1 MIIDIFLDIF
11 LVFLNGFFVAAEFAI
26 VKVRVSQIELK
37 SKMGSKSAKLASH
50 IVRHLDGYLAATQLG
65 ITLASL
71 GLGWVGEPVV
81 SKVILQFMELINLD
95 ITAQLAHQIALPVAF
110 GLITVLHIVFG
121 ELIPKSIAILRSE
134 RTTLLIAFPLN
145 IFYWFF
151 KPFIWLLNG
160 IANLLLRSIGIK
172 EIHSSEVHNS
182 DELKYLIQQ
191 TSENLDDEEIDYQ
204 IIKNAFDFSNLNA
217 RQIMIPRNQIIA
229 IDINKFTQED
239 IDQIIESGYSR
250 IPCYENSIDNVIGLI
265 YIKDLLRIF
274 KEKKEIDL
282 VSLIRPVILISE
294 YKKIGNLL
302 KEFQQ
307 KHIHLAVIINEYGES
322 IGIVTM
328 EDIIEELVGEIQ
340 DEFDEDVMIVEQIE
354 EQVFK
359 VIATA
364 TLSDINEFLPV
375 PIENELK
382 FETLA
387 GVLIQ
392 AFGKIPSK
400 NDKIIIKNYEVTILK
415 RINNKISLVQLKL
428 IE

>member
-1 MIIDIFLDIF
+1 MILDFLLTLF

-81 SKVILQFMELINLD
+81 SKIILRFMELIHLE
-95 ITAQLAHQIALPVAF
+95 ISAQLAHQIALPVAF
-110 GLITVLHIVFG
+110 GMITILHIVFG

-145 IFYWFF
+145 VFYWFF
-151 KPFIWLLNG
+151 KPFIWFLNG
-160 IANLLLRSIGIK
+160 IANRLLKLIGINA
-172 EIHSSEVHNS
+172 IHSSEIHNS
-182 DELKYLIQQ
+182 DELKYLIEQ
-191 TSENLDDEEIDYQ
+191 TSENLGEEEIDYQ
-204 IIKNAFDFSNLNA
+204 IVKNAFDFSNLIA
-217 RQIMIPRNQIIA
+217 KQIMIPRNQIIA
-229 IDINKFTQED
+229 IDINNYSNND
-239 IDQIIESGYSR
+239 IDLIIDQGYSR

-265 YIKDLLRIF
+265 YVKDLLRVF
-274 KEKKEIDL
+274 KEKKELDL
-282 VSLIRPVILISE
+282 TNLIRPVILISE
-294 YKKIGNLL
+294 FKKVGNLL

-307 KHIHLAVIINEYGES
+307 KHIHLAVIINEFGES

-340 DEFDEDVMIVEQIE
+340 DEFDEDISIVEK
-354 EQVFK
+354 VNDTTYN
-359 VIATA
+359 VIAVA
-364 TLSDINEFLPV
+364 TLNDINEFLPF
-375 PIENELK
+375 PIENDLK

-392 AFGKIPSK
+392 VFGKIPNTNEKVLLS
-400 NDKIIIKNYEVTILK
+400 NYEVTILK
-415 RINNKISLVQLKL
+415 RINNKISLVELKV
-428 IE
+428 I

>member
-1 MIIDIFLDIF
+1 
-11 LVFLNGFFVAAEFAI
+11 
-26 VKVRVSQIELK
+26 
-37 SKMGSKSAKLASH
+37 
-50 IVRHLDGYLAATQLG
+50 
-65 ITLASL
+65 
-71 GLGWVGEPVV
+71 
-81 SKVILQFMELINLD
+81 
-95 ITAQLAHQIALPVAF
+95 
-110 GLITVLHIVFG
+110 
-121 ELIPKSIAILRSE
+121 
-134 RTTLLIAFPLN
+134 
-145 IFYWFF
+145 
-151 KPFIWLLNG
+151 
-160 IANLLLRSIGIK
+160 
-172 EIHSSEVHNS
+172 
-182 DELKYLIQQ
+182 
-191 TSENLDDEEIDYQ
+191 
-204 IIKNAFDFSNLNA
+204 
-217 RQIMIPRNQIIA
+217 MIPRNQIIA

-307 KHIHLAVIINEYGES
+307 KHIHLAVIINEFGES

>member
-1 MIIDIFLDIF
+1 MIIDVFLAIF
-11 LVFLNGFFVAAEFAI
+11 LVFINGFFVAAEFAI

-37 SKMGSKSAKLASH
+37 SKTGSKSAKLASH

-81 SKVILQFMELINLD
+81 SKIVLRFMELINIEISD
-95 ITAQLAHQIALPVAF
+95 QLAHQIALPVAF
-110 GLITVLHIVFG
+110 GIITVLHIVFG

-134 RTTLLIAFPLN
+134 KTTLLIALPLN

-151 KPFIWLLNG
+151 KPFIWSLNG
-160 IANLLLRSIGIK
+160 IANMILKIIGIK
-172 EIHSSEVHNS
+172 EIHSSEIHNS

-191 TSENLDDEEIDYQ
+191 TSENLVSDEIDYQ
-204 IIKNAFDFSNLNA
+204 IVKNAFDFSNLNA
-217 RQIMIPRNQIIA
+217 KQIMIPRNQIIA
-229 IDINKFTQED
+229 IDINNYSNKD
-239 IDQIIESGYSR
+239 IDLIIDKGYSR

-265 YIKDLLRIF
+265 YIKDLLRVF
-274 KEKKEIDL
+274 KEKKELDL
-282 VSLIRPVILISE
+282 TKLIRPVILISE
-294 YKKIGNLL
+294 FKKVGNLL

-307 KHIHLAVIINEYGES
+307 KHIHLAVIINEFGES

-328 EDIIEELVGEIQ
+328 EDVIEELVGEIQ
-340 DEFDEDVMIVEQIE
+340 DEFDAEISIVEK
-354 EQVFK
+354 VNDTTFN

-364 TLSDINEFLPV
+364 TLNDINEFLPFA
-375 PIENELK
+375 IENDLK

-392 AFGKIPSK
+392 VFGKIPNANEK
-400 NDKIIIKNYEVTILK
+400 TYLNNYKVTILK
-415 RINNKISLVQLKL
+415 RINNKISLVQLEL
-428 IE
+428 V